1 MARWW
6 RSKANPFILL
16 QRGIMSANDAARPL
30 TILFEDAA
38 VLAIDKA
45 PNVLSV
51 PGKVKEFDGKSRNEE
66 WHDAIRHASSSAE
79 EHLDPLV
86 KVCLERIAATE
97 SSSVPRK
104 EERFYAYLARSL
116 KVKDSGTQQAVWA
129 ALTQCDAALHKVAFD
144 DIPVHLR
151 SAADLGERHCGH
163 KLYHVHRLDM
173 ETSGV
178 LVYAK
183 TEAACADL
191 GRQFRD
197 RLVRKVYVA
206 RVAHPYPSVG
216 HREEVHLPM
225 RADLT
230 DRPRQVVDEAEGKPC
245 TTHVEALATLAPSG
259 CATAP
264 TSLVKLTPITGR

>member
-1 MARWW
+1 
-6 RSKANPFILL
+6 
-16 QRGIMSANDAARPL
+16 MSSPPSSPQL

-51 PGKVKEFDGKSRNEE
+51 PGKVKEFEGKSRNDE
-66 WHDAIRHASSSAE
+66 WHDAIRHASE
-79 EHLDPLV
+79 EEKMEGGLDPLV
-86 KVCLERIAATE
+86 KICIRRIAATE

-104 EERFYAYLARSL
+104 EERFYAYLARAL
-116 KVKDSGTQQAVWA
+116 KVTDKETQRAVWV
-129 ALTQCDAALHKVAFD
+129 ALTRCDAALHKVAFD
-144 DIPVHLR
+144 DIPPHMR
-151 SAADLGERHCGH
+151 SAADVGERHCGH

-178 LVYAK
+178 LLYAK

-197 RLVRKVYVA
+197 RLVRKVYLA
-206 RVAHPYPSVG
+206 RVANPYPSVG
-216 HREEVHLPM
+216 HRAEIHLPM
-225 RADLT
+225 RADLA
-230 DRPRQVVDEAEGKPC
+230 DRPRQVVDAVEGKPC
-245 TTHVEALATLAPSG
+245 TTHVEVLATLAPSNHAAG
-259 CATAP
+259 P